1 MNMKVS
7 IGVAVVL
14 LLGVA
19 FGPASSMYVF
29 MAKAAICGVAF
40 SAALQAGRA
49 DRNLWLIGL
58 VLVAVLFNP
67 LVPVEMSN
75 PLLRWVVAAS
85 VMTLIGWVLVLERIV
100 APATVADVLRPNGF
114 TK

>member
-19 FGPASSMYVF
+19 FGPASPLYVF

-40 SAALQAGRA
+40 AAALQAGRA

-67 LVPVEMSN
+67 LVPIEMPN
-75 PLLRWVVAAS
+75 PLLGWAVAAAL
-85 VMTLIGWVLVLERIV
+85 VTLIGWVLVLERIV